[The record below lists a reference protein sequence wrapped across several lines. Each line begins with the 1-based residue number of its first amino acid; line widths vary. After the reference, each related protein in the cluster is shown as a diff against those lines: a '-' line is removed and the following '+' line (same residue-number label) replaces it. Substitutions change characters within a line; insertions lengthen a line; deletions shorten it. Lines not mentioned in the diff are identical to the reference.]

1 MDKITKREII
11 MDNYQNPCNRG
22 LVGSCDY
29 IKENTRSDSC
39 IDNIDVEMKIEDG
52 VVVDAHF
59 DGEACAICTSAT
71 SMIVKNLIGKSVE
84 EAKEL
89 VRNYQNMVNEE
100 EYNPEVLNEL
110 NALDDIYLQ
119 PARKNCALLSSKS
132 AKKILDKVGD

>member
-11 MDNYQNPCNRG
+11 MDNYQNPCNLG
-22 LVGSCDY
+22 LMKTNDY
-29 IKENTRSDSC
+29 IVENTRSDSC
-39 IDNIDVEMKIEDG
+39 IDNIDLEMKIVDG
-52 VVVDAHF
+52 VVEDAHF

-71 SMIVKNLIGKSVE
+71 SMIVKNLIGKKIE
-84 EAKEL
+84 DAKEL
-89 VRNYQNMVNEE
+89 VENFQNMVNEE
-100 EYNPEVLNEL
+100 KYNPELLHEL